1 MARTNWYIDQPLT
14 CTCSSCQE
22 QKAFEREH
30 ANKKIG
36 RNEKCPCGS
45 GNKYK
50 KCHGA

>member
-1 MARTNWYIDQPLT
+1 MSRTNWYTDHPLT

-22 QKAFEREH
+22 QKAFQLEH
-30 ANKKIG
+30 GNKKIG

-45 GNKYK
+45 GSKYK